1 MDTTVLTHLEAI
13 APTFIAIMSVVMYT
27 KKTRWLC
34 YIAVVLAI
42 GAELVPLT
50 VNMTALL
57 ACVSC
62 LVALLFAEL
71 VKNLPLNNAGPQQLL
86 AKK

>member
-1 MDTTVLTHLEAI
+1 MDTTILTHLEAI
-13 APTFIAIMSVVMYT
+13 APTFIAIMSLVMYT

-42 GAELVPLT
+42 SAELIPLAI
-50 VNMTALL
+50 NMTALL

-62 LVALLFAEL
+62 LVALLFAE
-71 VKNLPLNNAGPQQLL
+71 VVQHLPMNNTQLL